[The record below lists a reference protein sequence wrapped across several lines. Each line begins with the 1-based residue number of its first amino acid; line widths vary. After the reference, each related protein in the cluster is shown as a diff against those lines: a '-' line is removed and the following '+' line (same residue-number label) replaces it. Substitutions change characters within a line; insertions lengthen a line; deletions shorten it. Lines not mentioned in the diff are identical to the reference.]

1 MKFVIYKT
9 NDDDYSNSKVL
20 NFNTIEQLIT
30 FQKREKHPIIIE
42 ENSSYNEEKFL
53 INYYGIRPEKAKVIA
68 ECEYSIEIYNDY
80 RE

>member
-9 NDDDYSNSKVL
+9 DDDDYSDSKVL
-20 NFNTIEQLIT
+20 NFNTIEQLIA
-30 FQKREKHPIIIE
+30 FQKREKYPIIIE
-42 ENSSYNEEKFL
+42 KNDSRDEKFL
-53 INYYGIRPEKAKVIA
+53 VDYYEVDSKKAKAIA

>member
-1 MKFVIYKT
+1 MKFVVYKT

-20 NFNTIEQLIT
+20 NFNTIEELIT
-30 FQKREKHPIIIE
+30 FQKKVEEPLIIGKNYRHKE
-42 ENSSYNEEKFL
+42 EVLVKYDRVEPK
-53 INYYGIRPEKAKVIA
+53 KAKAIA

>member
-9 NDDDYSNSKVL
+9 DDDDYSNSKVL
-20 NFNTIEQLIT
+20 NFNTIDELIA
-30 FQKREKHPIIIE
+30 FQKKENEPLIIG
-42 ENSSYNEEKFL
+42 ENYQHD
-53 INYYGIRPEKAKVIA
+53 EKALVEFGGVGSKKAKAIA